1 VLNNAAA
8 AVLLR
13 QSEHGIEE
21 LRDAFRLSEGECAY
35 LLSCDRGHGLY
46 VAGTERAGLEV
57 IASDEEHV
65 LCISDPTELKA
76 LEERS

>member
-1 VLNNAAA
+1 VLNNAAT

-13 QSEHGIEE
+13 QSEHGIGE

-35 LLSCDRGHGLY
+35 LVSCDRGHGLY
-46 VAGTERAGLEV
+46 VAGTERAGLAV

-65 LCISDPTELKA
+65 LCTSDPAELES
-76 LEERS
+76 LEARP